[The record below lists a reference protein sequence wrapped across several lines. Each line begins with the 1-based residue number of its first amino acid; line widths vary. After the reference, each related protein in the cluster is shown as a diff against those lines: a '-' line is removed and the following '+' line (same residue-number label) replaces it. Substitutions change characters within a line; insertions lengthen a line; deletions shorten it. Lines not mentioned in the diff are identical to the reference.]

1 MNASTRDLII
11 AVAACALIIFFF
23 ASIEL
28 IELFFD
34 FTRKY
39 EEWNLDEV
47 IAAVPALALV
57 TAWFAGR
64 RWREVRRLNG
74 ELEETVAQLEE
85 AIAQRRAME
94 EQLGEAYKMAAMG
107 ALTGGLAHEFNNVL
121 QPIVTLAQLTLDR
134 DDLPEEQRTR
144 IRHILKAAEHGCEV
158 VKGTLAFPA
167 GGTEETHDLFPAE
180 DVPAFVEQAR
190 GNLREVEIDTR
201 IAADPVAVRV
211 NRTEFNQVLTN
222 LVKNAA
228 EAMDPQGQDRDRR
241 RLPHPRYRRRARQ
254 GPGRRQVRPRY
265 RGGQRPGHGPRGEGP
280 DLRSLLHHQGGG
292 RRHGTGSCHRLQPGP
307 GMGRK
312 DLRVLLPRERGGRSK
327 SSSPGWKRGLSDGG
341 HSARRRGPGGALRVG
356 DAVAGGGPTRFS
368 RRTAAPRSW
377 RPPRAKGR
385 TSS

>member
-64 RWREVRRLNG
+64 RWREIRRLNG

-134 DDLPEEQRTR
+134 GDLPEEQRTR
-144 IRHILKAAEHGCEV
+144 IRHILKAAEHGCDV

-167 GGTEETHDLFPAE
+167 GGTQETHDMLPAE
-180 DVPAFVEQAR
+180 DLAAFVQKAR
-190 GNLREVEIDTR
+190 GNLGEVEIDTR

-211 NRTEFNQVLTN
+211 NRTEFHQVLTN

-228 EAMDPQGQDRDRR
+228 EAMDHRGRIEIGVGSRTLDAEGARAKG
-241 RLPHPRYRRRARQ
+241 LAAGRY
-254 GPGRRQVRPRY
+254 VRVTVA
-265 RGGQRPGHGPRGEGP
+265 
-280 DLRSLLHHQGGG
+280 DN
-292 RRHGTGSCHRLQPGP
+292 GP
-307 GMGRK
+307 GMAPEVRDQIFDPFFTTKEAGEGTGLGLAIVYSLVQGWDGK
-312 DLRVLLPRERGGRSK
+312 ISVY
-327 SSSPGWKRGLSDGG
+327 SSPGN
-341 HSARRRGPGGALRVG
+341 GAAFEILI
-356 DAVAGGGPTRFS
+356 
-368 RRTAAPRSW
+368 PRLETG
-377 RPPRAKGR
+377 A
-385 TSS
+385 